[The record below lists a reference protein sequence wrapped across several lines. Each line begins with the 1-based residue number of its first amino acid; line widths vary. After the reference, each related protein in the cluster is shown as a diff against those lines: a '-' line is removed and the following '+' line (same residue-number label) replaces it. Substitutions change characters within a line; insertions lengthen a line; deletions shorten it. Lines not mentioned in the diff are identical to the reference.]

1 MHSYGPVGGVWDALG
16 THPDHF
22 LIFLVRSNHCE
33 AELGDV
39 KEIASEVA
47 MDVRAVDEEEESSDE
62 EDDE

>member
-1 MHSYGPVGGVWDALG
+1 MWDALG

-47 MDVRAVDEEEESSDE
+47 MDVRAVDEGRRRAATRRTTSEIKSKR
-62 EDDE
+62 